1 MDSRG
6 GRSWWRNG
14 TCKGPG
20 SPGADGWLE
29 HRVLGGQGSL
39 NQAVK
44 SLSRCGVAP
53 VVPPLT
59 FPWKGGHSRVEKHR
73 QRRTSSVPPQKAVA
87 PPTGGLG
94 EQPRLTRAALCL
106 LFAPQS
112 VPAPRLKRQRRIFS
126 CSPRGLWAV
135 SVPGLGPRPAVGLR
149 DSGLSQA
156 WRGGR
161 GGGAM
166 PLPGHEAPS

>member
-1 MDSRG
+1 MARAKALGVQGQMGGWSTGCSG
-6 GRSWWRNG
+6 GR
-14 TCKGPG
+14 
-20 SPGADGWLE
+20 
-29 HRVLGGQGSL
+29 GSL
-39 NQAVK
+39 NQAAK

-73 QRRTSSVPPQKAVA
+73 QRQTSSVPPQKAVA

-161 GGGAM
+161 GGGAT